1 MKKKTILLVVA
12 LLCFSLYSAADSLP
26 VGGGWQLFTWD
37 SPTGGPV
44 FATPSF
50 DLTTTG
56 DTIVRITDRLI
67 TGDQFHVFVTGD
79 ATFDFLTSTPGSDGV
94 QTNCS
99 DGDTCWLIS
108 DLSHA
113 SWLLG
118 AGTYHIEIEVVAF
131 ALGSGGVGGGFI
143 DANAV
148 PEPASLLLMGTGLV
162 GIASRLRKRR
172 SS

>member
-1 MKKKTILLVVA
+1 MKKVFLLIVA
-12 LLCFSLYSAADSLP
+12 LLAFSACGVADMLP
-26 VGGGWQLFTWD
+26 VGGGWQLFTWA

-56 DTIVRITDRLI
+56 DTLVRITDRLI

-79 ATFDFLTSTPGSDGV
+79 ATFDFLTSAPGSNGV
-94 QTNCS
+94 QTNCN
-99 DGDTCWLIS
+99 DGDSCWLIA
-108 DLSHA
+108 DLSHG
-113 SWLLG
+113 SWLAA
-118 AGTYHIEIEVVAF
+118 AGTYHIDIEVVAF

-143 DANAV
+143 DATAV
-148 PEPASLLLMGTGLV
+148 PEPASLALMGTGLV